1 MFNNYD
7 EIPAHYRRIILVET
21 GYKRVKNVHLDLC
34 NEIIE
39 EHLQYEK
46 DMEELM
52 NFELRF
58 KKPGSPEVTEVYKKA
73 KEAFA
78 RLDFEMDY
86 DIKTPIVAYVKQA
99 DRIVRAVINGKVYEG
114 VQRGKIE
121 VKPMPPKSER
131 YDTHTLFN
139 GGARCD

>member
-1 MFNNYD
+1 MFNDYS

-21 GYKRVKNVHLDLC
+21 GYKRIKNVHLDLC
-34 NEIIE
+34 SEIIAD
-39 EHLQYEK
+39 HLQYER

-58 KKPGSPEVTEVYKKA
+58 KKPGFPEVTEVFKTA
-73 KEAFA
+73 KEAFS

-86 DIKTPIVAYVKQA
+86 DIKTPIIAYVKQA
-99 DRIVRAVINGKVYEG
+99 DRIVRAIVGGKVYEG
-114 VQRGKIE
+114 QPRGKIE
-121 VKPMPPKSER
+121 VKPMPKDR
-131 YDTHTLFN
+131 YDPYTLFN

>member
-1 MFNNYD
+1 MFNTYD
-7 EIPAHYRRIILVET
+7 DIPANYRRIILQEI
-21 GYKRVKNVHLDLC
+21 GYKRIKKVPMALC
-34 NEIIE
+34 IEVIE

-46 DMEELM
+46 DNEALM

-58 KKPGSPEVTEVYKKA
+58 KKPGCPEVNETYKTA

-86 DIKTPIVAYVKQA
+86 DIKTPIIAYVKQA
-99 DRIVRAVINGKVYEG
+99 DRVVRAIVGGKVYEG
-114 VQRGKIE
+114 AQRGKIE
-121 VKPMPPKSER
+121 VKPMPKDR
-131 YDTHTLFN
+131 YDTYTVFN

>member
-1 MFNNYD
+1 MFNTYD
-7 EIPAHYRRIILVET
+7 DIPANYRRIILQET
-21 GYKRVKNVHLDLC
+21 GYKRIKNVHLDLC

-39 EHLQYEK
+39 DHLQYEK

-58 KKPGSPEVTEVYKKA
+58 KKPGSPEVTEVFKTA

-86 DIKTPIVAYVKQA
+86 DIKTPIIAYVKQA
-99 DRIVRAVINGKVYEG
+99 DRVVRAIVGGKVYEG

-121 VKPMPPKSER
+121 VKPMPPASER
-131 YDTHTLFN
+131 NETYTLFN

>member
-1 MFNNYD
+1 MFNDYS
-7 EIPAHYRRIILVET
+7 EIPANYRRIILVET
-21 GYKRVKNVHLDLC
+21 GHKRIKNVHLDLC

-46 DMEELM
+46 EIEELM
-52 NFELRF
+52 NFELKFR
-58 KKPGSPEVTEVYKKA
+58 KPGGELVTEVYKTP

-86 DIKTPIVAYVKQA
+86 DINTPITAMVRQA
-99 DRIVRAVINGKVYEG
+99 GRIVRAIKGGRVYQG
-114 VQRGKIE
+114 QPRGKIE
-121 VKPMPPKSER
+121 VKPMPKDR
-131 YDTHTLFN
+131 YVTYTLFN